1 MFQCC
6 VTGVNKKET
15 LHSDTK
21 IVPGSEPIESSS
33 LLTHEG
39 NKQWHSDDPAWDPTH
54 RTGKQD
60 NNDRKDKSVGLSG
73 FGLTLLRWVCRRN
86 CVWSSDTQRWQ
97 VCACGGESVTVWR
110 PIQKW
115 HTHTDCTH
123 SGVFVL
129 DASHPVT
136 FLEDA
141 TWRHFILTKDQCVL
155 SAVNPKP
162 HSDIINLG
170 VWMDVTDVLW
180 AQVWSDLGVY
190 FLPDD
195 AIEDPQHELT
205 WIWEP

>member
-1 MFQCC
+1 MAQWWSS
-6 VTGVNKKET
+6 VG
-15 LHSDTK
+15 SDPQDREARQQWQK
-21 IVPGSEPIESSS
+21 RQKCRSEWVRADVAALS
-33 LLTHEG
+33 LQEKLCLI
-39 NKQWHSDDPAWDPTH
+39 QWHTALTSVCVRGWKCDGMTSDPEVTH
-54 RTGKQD
+54 T
-60 NNDRKDKSVGLSG
+60 
-73 FGLTLLRWVCRRN
+73 
-86 CVWSSDTQRWQ
+86 
-97 VCACGGESVTVWR
+97 
-110 PIQKW
+110 

>member
-1 MFQCC
+1 MIQRGIRPTGQGSKTTTTEKTKVSVWVGSGWRCC
-6 VTGVNKKET
+6 AESAGETVFDPVTHSAEKCVRAGVKVWRYDVRSR
-15 LHSDTK
+15 SDT
-21 IVPGSEPIESSS
+21 
-33 LLTHEG
+33 
-39 NKQWHSDDPAWDPTH
+39 
-54 RTGKQD
+54 
-60 NNDRKDKSVGLSG
+60 
-73 FGLTLLRWVCRRN
+73 
-86 CVWSSDTQRWQ
+86 
-97 VCACGGESVTVWR
+97 
-110 PIQKW
+110 